1 MKKAKKSGA
10 EIIDLGVP
18 LSRYVVMRSV
28 KDMTV
33 VAHGDDLDAVMSEA
47 KKTGIRE
54 PFIVFPHDPA
64 KHYIY

>member
-1 MKKAKKSGA
+1 MKKTKKSGA
-10 EIIDLGVP
+10 KIINVGDVM
-18 LSRYVVMRSV
+18 SRYVVMRSV

-47 KKTGIRE
+47 DKAGVRE
-54 PFIVFPHDPA
+54 PVIVFPHDPD

>member
-1 MKKAKKSGA
+1 MKKAKKGGA
-10 EIIDLGVP
+10 RIIHVGDVT
-18 LSRYVVMRSV
+18 SRYVVMRSV

-47 KKTGIRE
+47 EKAGVRE
-54 PFIVFPHDPA
+54 PVIAFPHDPA